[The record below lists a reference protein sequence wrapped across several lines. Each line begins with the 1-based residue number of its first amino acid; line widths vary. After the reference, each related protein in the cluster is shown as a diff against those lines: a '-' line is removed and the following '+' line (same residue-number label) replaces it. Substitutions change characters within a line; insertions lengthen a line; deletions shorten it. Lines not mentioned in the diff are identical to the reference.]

1 MSINYL
7 ILKSVPCFLLSKH
20 ILIQKMIAAIAS
32 SYWNESSEKKLETPE
47 HAPWKQLQG
56 SPVRVQPA
64 LCAVESYCLP
74 VTVDVPW
81 TLHEVQITYAAI
93 QTETL
98 SISEMLVYSKPYIL
112 SH

>member
-47 HAPWKQLQG
+47 HENSYKALLCVSNQLF
-56 SPVRVQPA
+56 V
-64 LCAVESYCLP
+64 L
-74 VTVDVPW
+74 
-81 TLHEVQITYAAI
+81 
-93 QTETL
+93 L
-98 SISEMLVYSKPYIL
+98 SLTASL
-112 SH
+112 